1 MGVVYSPWI
10 KCRHH
15 LPLGTTIYM
24 IIGFTGFQMYR
35 KDQIFSHETER
46 PTDSNLANPVN
57 PANPGLWML
66 VVLICFSCGADS
78 SRIGLDFFGGG
89 SLDASYIDS
98 ATVRISTV
106 KFDSLITSNADRI
119 LLGSN
124 KDARLGRITA
134 LSYLQVN
141 VADVDVLD
149 DPKIVF
155 DYLALVLPYDGY
167 AYYDTT
173 AAMTLNAHVVLED
186 IEPGEDDNIY
196 NTSRFHTDAQPLGSV
211 TFVPRPHQ
219 QDSVEIRLSSSFG
232 QNFYQRAAA
241 GDEVFQSNDEFLE
254 YLKGFAVIP
263 DTTGS
268 SGIIGFK
275 DASLRLYYY
284 DRNVVPAEQK
294 SISFKVNTANTST
307 RIIASRENPYLK
319 SFRSYKDKVSSAYT
333 DDESYIQSGAGLA
346 LRVDMPYLRDLKQ
359 LTNFYVTRAVLDV
372 YTVRRSYNG
381 LTALPETLR
390 MYMADR
396 RNSIYSSSSY
406 EVSLLEDADLQRDT
420 RYSVDVTGFV
430 MSQMEL
436 QEFNENGLLFLL
448 TDKDFRLGAD
458 RIYFHSKTHEY
469 QTRLR
474 IYYATVNE

>member
-1 MGVVYSPWI
+1 
-10 KCRHH
+10 
-15 LPLGTTIYM
+15 
-24 IIGFTGFQMYR
+24 MYR
-35 KDQIFSHETER
+35 KDQIFLHEIEW
-46 PTDSNLANPVN
+46 PTDSNPAIPENPK
-57 PANPGLWML
+57 NPGLLFVWML
-66 VVLICFSCGADS
+66 VSLVCFSCGADS

-106 KFDSLITSNADRI
+106 KFDSLITSSADRI

-134 LSYLQVN
+134 LSYLQVS
-141 VADVDVLD
+141 VASVDVLD
-149 DPKIVF
+149 DPKVAF

-167 AYYDTT
+167 AYYDTA

-186 IEPGEDDNIY
+186 IEPRTDDNIY
-196 NTSRFHTDAQPLGSV
+196 NTSRFSTDPQVLGSV

-219 QDSVEIRLSSSFG
+219 DSVEIRLSSTFG
-232 QNFYQRAAA
+232 QRFFQKAAA
-241 GDEVFQSNDEFLE
+241 GDEVFQSNEEFVE
-254 YLKGFAVIP
+254 YLKGFAIIP

-275 DASLRLYYY
+275 NASLRLYYY
-284 DRNVVPAEQK
+284 DRNVAPAEQK
-294 SISFKVNTANTST
+294 HISFGINTANTST
-307 RIIASRENPYLK
+307 RIITTRDNPYLK
-319 SFRSYKDKVSSAYT
+319 SFRSYKDRVSSAYT
-333 DDESYIQSGAGLA
+333 NNESYIQSGAGLA
-346 LRVDMPYLRDLKQ
+346 LRVDIPYLRDLKR

-381 LTALPETLR
+381 LTPLPEKLS
-390 MYMADR
+390 MYLVDR
-396 RNSIYSSSSY
+396 RNDVYSASY
-406 EVSLLEDADLQRDT
+406 EVSLLEDIDLHRDT

-430 MSQMEL
+430 RSQMEL
-436 QEFNENGLLFLL
+436 QGLNENALLFLL
-448 TDKDFRLGAD
+448 PDKAFRLGTD